1 MREAPRTPGLPVR
14 RHAERTHFAAAVVC
28 SNQVL
33 IAGPVTVP
41 GSHRNETSSTT
52 TRPPRRLVNP
62 LASIAAGS
70 QRRLAVASAERLIL
84 ARPRSML
91 ASTSVGG
98 AADGGG
104 VPCAAMAQQGT
115 VARWER
121 LLAPRGLYADPG
133 DSRTLRDWFVD
144 TAMFLIAIGI
154 GIAGLSNLWDGRG
167 AGERGLDVAIGIGA
181 SLTLWRRRTQPVGVA
196 VVTLLASSIFA
207 MPAGAAVL
215 AIFNA
220 AIRVPRRSLAA
231 IAALAV
237 AAEVT
242 FPLVNPEAGS
252 FLSQLLFA
260 LLLTAVA
267 LGWGLLVRARRELVG
282 SIRDRAEWVETEQRH
297 RVEQAREAERRRI
310 AHEMHDVLAHRL
322 SLLSVQAGALEF
334 RPDAPDAEV
343 AKAAAV
349 IRTTA
354 ATALEE
360 LREVIGVL
368 REKPESEA
376 RPPQPTLAQLPT
388 LLDESRAARMT
399 IHEEI
404 DSEVVKTLPDALA
417 RAAYRVVQEGLTNA
431 RKHAPGAT
439 VDVRLDGRPGEV
451 VVQVLTRR
459 PVRASAPALAAAGAG
474 VGLIGL
480 AERLAVVG
488 GRLEH
493 GPDDRGDFV
502 LRATLPAND

>member
-1 MREAPRTPGLPVR
+1 MP
-14 RHAERTHFAAAVVC
+14 
-28 SNQVL
+28 
-33 IAGPVTVP
+33 
-41 GSHRNETSSTT
+41 
-52 TRPPRRLVNP
+52 
-62 LASIAAGS
+62 
-70 QRRLAVASAERLIL
+70 
-84 ARPRSML
+84 
-91 ASTSVGG
+91 
-98 AADGGG
+98 
-104 VPCAAMAQQGT
+104 AMTQEGT
-115 VARWER
+115 VARWQR
-121 LLAPRGLYADPG
+121 VLAPRGLYADLG
-133 DSRTLRDWFVD
+133 DGRTLRDWFVD

-154 GIAGLSNLWDGRG
+154 GIAGLSHLWDGWG
-167 AGERGLDVAIGIGA
+167 AGHRWLDVAVGIGA
-181 SLTLWRRRTQPVGVA
+181 SLTLWRRRAQPVGVA
-196 VVTLLASSIFA
+196 VVTVLASSIFA
-207 MPAGAAVL
+207 MPAGAALL

-220 AIRVPRRSLAA
+220 AIRVPRQSLAA

-237 AAEVT
+237 AADVT
-242 FPLVNPEAGS
+242 FLVVNPDARSRS
-252 FLSQLLFA
+252 FLGQLLFA
-260 LLLTAVA
+260 LLVTAVA

-282 SIRDRAEWVETEQRH
+282 SIRDRAEWVETEQRL

-310 AHEMHDVLAHRL
+310 AYEMHDVLAHRL

-368 REKPESEA
+368 REELASEA

-388 LLDESRAARMT
+388 LFDESRAAGMT
-399 IHEEI
+399 VYEEV
-404 DSEVVKTLPDALA
+404 DSEVVEALPDALA

-431 RKHAPGAT
+431 RKHAPGAA
-439 VDVRLDGRPGEV
+439 VDVRLHGRPGEV

-459 PVRASAPALAAAGAG
+459 PVRSSAPALAAAGAG

-480 AERLAVVG
+480 GERLAVVG